1 MHAGAIPDQ
10 NVTFKLFIDGV
21 EQPDRET
28 TKSVPY
34 GSTANNA
41 FKSLGIV
48 IDRTD
53 VNVTADVAG
62 VRTSYVITSDV
73 AIGVSGTPIT
83 EATVI
88 TTYLKSVPQKEV

>member
-21 EQPDRET
+21 EQPDREK
-28 TKSVPY
+28 TKSVAY
-34 GSTANNA
+34 GSIANNA
-41 FKSLGIV
+41 FRSLGIV

-53 VNVTADVAG
+53 INVTADVAG
-62 VRTSYVITSDV
+62 VTTDYNVLSDV